1 MASSSFTANLG
12 LCQWAAQDKP
22 KRADFVSDNAIID
35 SAIGTHTANTAI
47 HLSPEER
54 AKLDESFVIV
64 SYSGTGEASYSYIV
78 GFQPK
83 LVIVFKKNAPPV
95 SLSGGNTIVS
105 AAVSAYGAGGS
116 EGVVINSSG
125 FVVSQRAAANG
136 VALNLNE
143 LDEPYTAVVF
153 K

>member
-12 LCQWAAQDKP
+12 LCQWAAEDKP

-47 HLSPEER
+47 HLSAGER
-54 AKLDESFVIV
+54 AKLEEGFVV
-64 SYSGTGEASYSYIV
+64 ASYSGTGEASYTHIV

-95 SLSGGNTIVS
+95 SYSAGNTIVN
-105 AAVSAYGAGGS
+105 AAVAAYGAGGS
-116 EGVVINSSG
+116 QGVVINSTG
-125 FVVSQRAAANG
+125 FVVSQSAAVNG
-136 VALNLNE
+136 VAVNLNE
-143 LDEPYTAVVF
+143 LDEPYTAVAF